1 MGAVMSQSNV
11 DIARRGFEAVMRG
24 DLDAIGELLDPDV
37 KWHGG
42 DPSANGACHNRV
54 QALEF
59 MRRARSRNPM
69 GELVD
74 VIDAGE
80 QVVVV
85 IRPASGA
92 ELTANLTTFRDGKVI
107 EMVSYETPEDALTAA
122 GVPTARR
129 R

>member
-1 MGAVMSQSNV
+1 
-11 DIARRGFEAVMRG
+11 MRG

-42 DPSANGACHNRV
+42 DPSAEGACRNRQ

-107 EMVSYETPEDALTAA
+107 EMVSYESPEDALTAA
-122 GVPTARR
+122 GVSSSRPADR
-129 R
+129 

>member
-1 MGAVMSQSNV
+1 MSQSNV

-37 KWHGG
+37 RWHGG
-42 DPSANGACHNRV
+42 DPSAEGACGNRE
-54 QALEF
+54 QALAF
-59 MRRARSRNPM
+59 VRRARRRNPM

-85 IRPASGA
+85 IRPASGRSGRA
-92 ELTANLTTFRDGKVI
+92 DLRANLTTFRDGKVI
-107 EMVSYETPEDALTAA
+107 EMVSYQAPEDALIAA
-122 GVPTARR
+122 GVSTSR
-129 R
+129 